1 MARKKVRW
9 KKGPACSHMG
19 DIHGLRLSTSEI
31 MAVVSAATHGVRRG
45 YDDGDD
51 SLIDAAINRM
61 LDQSNIDC
69 KFRKDGT
76 MTLTY
81 NPVGNEED
89 SDG

>member
-1 MARKKVRW
+1 MAKRKARRKKGR
-9 KKGPACSHMG
+9 ACSHMG
-19 DIHGLRLSTSEI
+19 DIHGLSLSTSEI
-31 MAVVSAATHGVRRG
+31 MAVVSAVTHGVRSG

-51 SLIDAAINRM
+51 GLIEDAINRM

-81 NPVGNEED
+81 NPVGTEEV